1 MVDFVLL
8 VLCVLK
14 TLARWGV
21 KIASGVVHMNNS
33 SLTLTVFLLC
43 ASASFRHSIHFES
56 CKYLILDW

>member
-21 KIASGVVHMNNS
+21 KIASGLVHMNNS
-33 SLTLTVFLLC
+33 SLTLTGFFCVQVLL
-43 ASASFRHSIHFES
+43 
-56 CKYLILDW
+56 LDTVSVLKAANI